1 VKSDDLDKIPLWG
14 IRGGKVRNS
23 GSQIA
28 SQKRGEK
35 IRNSKRQIA
44 GSRGESFPQIILIIP
59 AKIRNSFF

>member
-1 VKSDDLDKIPLWG
+1 VKWEDLDKIPLWG

-44 GSRGESFPQIILIIP
+44 GKKGGVFPSNNFDNP
-59 AKIRNSFF
+59 SKD